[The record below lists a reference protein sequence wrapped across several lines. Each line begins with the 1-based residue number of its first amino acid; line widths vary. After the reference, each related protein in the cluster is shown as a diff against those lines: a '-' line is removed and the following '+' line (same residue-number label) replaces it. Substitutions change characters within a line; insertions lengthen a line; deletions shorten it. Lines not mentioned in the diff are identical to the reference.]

1 MKKDVDE
8 FLVLRRES
16 SARGAVL
23 RALREPSYKK
33 SSYKKTL
40 AGGGKSN
47 PGRLEKLFEL

>member
-23 RALREPSYKK
+23 RALLEPS
-33 SSYKKTL
+33 SAPSYKKTL
-40 AGGGKSN
+40 PGGGKSN